1 MNIRLAAAVVIA
13 LMVVLVT
20 DLKYRTC
27 AGELT
32 CFLVSM
38 L

>member
-1 MNIRLAAAVVIA
+1 MKLRIAAAVVIA

>member
-1 MNIRLAAAVVIA
+1 MKLRIAAAITVTVLIA
-13 LMVVLVT
+13 FVT

>member
-1 MNIRLAAAVVIA
+1 MNIRIAAAIA
-13 LMVVLVT
+13 VTALIVLVT

>member
-1 MNIRLAAAVVIA
+1 MKLRIAAAVVVTA
-13 LMVVLVT
+13 LIVFVT